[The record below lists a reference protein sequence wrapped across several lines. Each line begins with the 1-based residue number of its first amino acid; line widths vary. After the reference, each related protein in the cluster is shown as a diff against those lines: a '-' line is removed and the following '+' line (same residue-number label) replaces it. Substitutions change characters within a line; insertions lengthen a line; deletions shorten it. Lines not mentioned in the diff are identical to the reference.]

1 MPLTHSYA
9 NMGPDNLCKIP
20 ATKKNIN
27 MTLLSPTSLL
37 LLLVLGAVI
46 IAPSQVACVAAT
58 DNVDIKANTSGLT
71 VAVQA
76 TETVTARSNITEIES
91 TDATAVRVVS
101 GYGIAPTL
109 DFAEQKK
116 TTTTVTDAVIHS
128 SAVHNGHQNGML
140 LMAMLLDNKTNIES
154 KDTKPALAIFDFN
167 PEDIQDLDGNDFYSV
182 DSSNSSTEADNAVGE
197 TTADHHMKAMGEERD
212 PSSTDDLNEETL
224 WTLPENPLTMPLVM
238 MTNGQ
243 ALPGAAM
250 GSGITEVTPTTTSEA
265 ESEAGNIY
273 KVKLKRR
280 TESKKRDHHLSIA
293 SQMNVLGNEV
303 TTIAQ
308 FQTLISMFD
317 HWKWNEGAIA
327 EQVSKPC
334 GQDMTTY
341 LTSLKAGQLWALK
354 GE

>member
-1 MPLTHSYA
+1 
-9 NMGPDNLCKIP
+9 MGPNDLCKIP

-27 MTLLSPTSLL
+27 MTLLSPTSLV

-46 IAPSQVACVAAT
+46 IAPSQVACV
-58 DNVDIKANTSGLT
+58 DNVDIKANTSGIT

-101 GYGIAPTL
+101 GYGVAPTL

-116 TTTTVTDAVIHS
+116 TTTVTDAVIHS

-167 PEDIQDLDGNDFYSV
+167 PEDIQDLGGNDFYSV
-182 DSSNSSTEADNAVGE
+182 DSSNSSTEGDNAVGE
-197 TTADHHMKAMGEERD
+197 TTADHHMKAMGEVRD
-212 PSSTDDLNEETL
+212 PSSTDDLNEDTL

-243 ALPGAAM
+243 ALPGAAVGNGM
-250 GSGITEVTPTTTSEA
+250 TEVTPTTTSEG

-327 EQVSKPC
+327 ELVSKPC